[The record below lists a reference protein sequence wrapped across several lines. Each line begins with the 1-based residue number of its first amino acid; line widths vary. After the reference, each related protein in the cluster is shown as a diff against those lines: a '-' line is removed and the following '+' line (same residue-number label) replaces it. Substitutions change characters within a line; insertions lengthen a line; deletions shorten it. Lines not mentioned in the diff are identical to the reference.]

1 MDQSSNT
8 LVLYIAVCNFFF
20 PIVEPKIRK
29 TDGAGKKSTKQKTIV
44 DRSKS
49 DSHAPP
55 PYAANQV
62 PVDSAEQQ
70 FLQTKDEWQSFD
82 NTYPNT
88 MPRKKVKRMT
98 QPGLNLQQQQFLL
111 QQHWKDKDVMDNQQ
125 RKILEQKRIISE
137 QQRQIMQQNETHRF
151 FQEQINNLQQQVNTL
166 TNQNQRLGVD
176 FSSKSP
182 PGLLVR
188 SPLGVPS
195 PQSSSSSS
203 HGSGPT
209 TFDIPY
215 SHSPTVM
222 TSNRG
227 FPLEYAT
234 RGIPPPYSTCP
245 PPYHSN
251 RPTITDSS
259 GQLGVAMNTGGMM
272 DGNLLGGMAGL
283 PPSQMIQPAQMMPQQ
298 NLMVPGLQPQQQP
311 TIAVSVA
318 SPPGHHY
325 PLPGSVPPAKGKSPT
340 PSPSGMSDKNATF
353 FPAKVSPA
361 NNATLPVPSTSAN
374 TSHSPKEK
382 PDASSFH
389 FDPIEFQKFADN
401 EVNKL
406 SEHLDTTSSTSVTA
420 DDSEIWQLSLPSL
433 GVAMGYGVGGTT
445 DESKPLDPI
454 NTNKDQ
460 CKRYAEH
467 FFCYTA
473 YGSNTAL
480 LWFPIENCN
489 WP

>member
-1 MDQSSNT
+1 MR
-8 LVLYIAVCNFFF
+8 
-20 PIVEPKIRK
+20 KI
-29 TDGAGKKSTKQKTIV
+29 DGGGKKTTKQKTNV

-55 PYAANQV
+55 PYIANQL

-70 FLQTKDEWQSFD
+70 FVHPKDEWQSFD
-82 NTYPNT
+82 NTYPKDLNS
-88 MPRKKVKRMT
+88 MPKKKVKRMN

-166 TNQNQRLGVD
+166 TSQNQRLSVD

-203 HGSGPT
+203 HGSGQT

-215 SHSPTVM
+215 SHSPTLM

-251 RPTITDSS
+251 RPTITDSP
-259 GQLGVAMNTGGMM
+259 GQLGVARSTGGMM
-272 DGNLLGGMAGL
+272 DGNLLGGMTGV
-283 PPSQMIQPAQMMPQQ
+283 PPSQMIQPAQMMAQQ
-298 NLMVPGLQPQQQP
+298 NLMVPGMQPQQQQP

-318 SPPGHHY
+318 SPQGHHY
-325 PLPGSVPPAKGKSPT
+325 PLPGGIHPTKGKSPT
-340 PSPSGMSDKNATF
+340 PSPSGMSDKNAVF
-353 FPAKVSPA
+353 FPAKMSSA
-361 NNATLPVPSTSAN
+361 NNITLSVPSTPAN

-382 PDASSFH
+382 PTVP
-389 FDPIEFQKFADN
+389 FDPMEFQKFADN

-406 SEHLDTTSSTSVTA
+406 SEHLDATSSTSVTA

-433 GVAMGYGVGGTT
+433 DVAMGYGVGSTT
-445 DESKPLDPI
+445 DEGKPLDPI

-460 CKRYAEH
+460 CKRYAL
-467 FFCYTA
+467 C
-473 YGSNTAL
+473 
-480 LWFPIENCN
+480 
-489 WP
+489 